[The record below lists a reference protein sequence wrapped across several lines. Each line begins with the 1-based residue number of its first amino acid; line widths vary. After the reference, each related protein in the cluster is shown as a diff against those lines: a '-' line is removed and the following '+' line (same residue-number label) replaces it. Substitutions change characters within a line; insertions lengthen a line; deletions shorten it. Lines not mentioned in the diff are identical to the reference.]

1 MAYCYTAMD
10 SPAFFYAEGDCGE
23 VNHDLKIVKGDLK
36 TADINTVNGVI
47 SAVLIQLNTDKV
59 YENERGWWGDEF
71 QGFPIGTLA
80 WTMQKMKTSDNYALR
95 AEAYI
100 LDGLKPLIAQG
111 LFDDIKVETVQVVGG
126 VEATVDILKNGESLF
141 RMVA

>member
-10 SPAFFYAEGDCGE
+10 SPAFFYAGGECGE
-23 VNHDLKIVKGDLK
+23 AHHDLKIEKGNLK
-36 TADINTVNGVI
+36 TADINTLNGVI

-59 YENERGWWGDEF
+59 YDNERGWWGDEF
-71 QGFPIGTLA
+71 QGFSIGNLT
-80 WTMQKMKTSDNYALR
+80 WTMQKFRTSDSYALR

-100 LDGLKPLIAQG
+100 RDALSPLITQG
-111 LFDDIKVETVQVVGG
+111 LFDDLRIETVQIVGG

-141 RMVA
+141 RMVM

>member
-10 SPAFFYAEGDCGE
+10 SPAFFYAQGDCSE
-23 VNHDLKIVKGDLK
+23 VNHDLNIVKGDLK

-59 YENERGWWGDEF
+59 YEHERGWWGDEF
-71 QGFPIGTLA
+71 QGFPIGNLV
-80 WTMQKMKTSDNYALR
+80 WTMRKLQKSDSYALQ

-100 LDGLKPLIAQG
+100 RDALKPLIAQG
-111 LFDDIKVETVQVVGG
+111 LFDDINIQTVQVIGG

-141 RMVA
+141 RMVV

>member
-10 SPAFFYAEGDCGE
+10 SPVFFYARGECGDA
-23 VNHDLKIVKGDLK
+23 NHDLKIVKGNLK
-36 TADINTVNGVI
+36 TADINTLNGVI
-47 SAVLIQLNTDKV
+47 SAVLIQLNTDQV

-71 QGFPIGTLA
+71 QGFPIGNLT
-80 WTMQKMKTSDNYALR
+80 WVMQKVRTSDSYALR

-100 LDGLKPLIAQG
+100 RDALKPLTAQG
-111 LFDDIKVETVQVVGG
+111 LIDDVQIETVQVVGG

-141 RMVA
+141 KMVM